1 MCHKNWWFS
10 SAVTVNVK
18 THIAF
23 FFLEGEVGWVDP
35 PPAPLQHVWDAAAVG
50 GAHPLG
56 GPKQWALRAGRRAR
70 RRTRAGT
77 RAPWEEGRRG
87 EGGEECGP
95 AGGGGKDKKT
105 KIPIQGGALEHDV
118 LLPHA
123 PWIDADNKDAS
134 LFSAEQFYKLSSLS
148 P

>member
-1 MCHKNWWFS
+1 MGDS
-10 SAVTVNVK
+10 
-18 THIAF
+18 
-23 FFLEGEVGWVDP
+23 
-35 PPAPLQHVWDAAAVG
+35 
-50 GAHPLG
+50 
-56 GPKQWALRAGRRAR
+56 KQWVVWTGRGEPASWEEGRRSR
-70 RRTRAGT
+70 
-77 RAPWEEGRRG
+77 EEGRRG